1 MLEIGFQR
9 YYISSRL
16 RSFAIN
22 IDKNDTQENA
32 LLHTEDKYAM
42 KLPVNLL
49 PIKKPAS
56 L

>member
-22 IDKNDTQENA
+22 IDKNEKQE
-32 LLHTEDKYAM
+32 LRITEDKYAM

-49 PIKKPAS
+49 PIEKPAS

>member
-16 RSFAIN
+16 RSFAVN
-22 IDKNDTQENA
+22 IDKNETQE
-32 LLHTEDKYAM
+32 LRIFRTEDKYAM